1 MLKDEITQ
9 ISLKNLIN
17 TLILCLAC
25 SLEALQVVL

>member
-9 ISLKNLIN
+9 ISLKNLKN

-25 SLEALQVVL
+25 SLEAL